1 MTAPRM
7 TRPEAVTLCR
17 LAKAACPQQAFDEY
31 TPDAWFEL
39 LSDLRFD
46 ECKEALFKVARE
58 QPFCSPAEIR
68 KAVRSVRSD
77 RLARFGAMPTPP
89 FELNGDPRAEVEWAK
104 AIRQRVADGE
114 LTREQWNAQ
123 EAELT
128 QRFMP
133 ALESTFRHVDEES
146 A

>member
-1 MTAPRM
+1 MTAVRM

-39 LSDLRFD
+39 LNDLRFD

-58 QPFCSPAEIR
+58 QPFVSPAEIR
-68 KAVRSVRSD
+68 KAVKSVRSD
-77 RLARFGAMPTPP
+77 RLMRFGSMPTPP
-89 FELNGDPRAEVEWAK
+89 FELGGDPRAEMEWTK

-114 LTREQWNAQ
+114 LTREEWDAR
-123 EAELT
+123 EVELS
-128 QRFMP
+128 QP
-133 ALESTFRHVDEES
+133 ALEATFRNVDEEP